1 MPPETGGGEVGRCTT
16 LLVKH
21 AADLEKCATMDA
33 LWNGACK
40 VFASLGFDQ
49 AVYLSVDSA
58 FEHLFVRSTMPDL
71 YRETPPKDDPFL
83 IHACDRYEILKVG
96 IEFIAQHPY
105 ISESER
111 ALITRAASCGLRA
124 GIAMPM
130 RLRGAERFGGFV
142 IGNAMDGPQFIET
155 MLPRAE
161 DMRMFCMVIHRRIE
175 ELIATA
181 PASSPQPER
190 RALIPNALPEPFDV
204 LTPRETEV
212 LLHLAQGRTRKAT
225 AHLCGLSV
233 HTVSDYAKTGYKKL
247 GVRNRAEVA
256 ALLYG
261 GSRVK
266 GAGP

>member
-1 MPPETGGGEVGRCTT
+1 MFI
-16 LLVKH
+16 KH
-21 AADLEKCATMDA
+21 AANLEKCATVDT
-33 LWNGACK
+33 LWDGACT
-40 VFASLGFDQ
+40 VFASLGFHQ

-58 FEHLFVRSTMPDL
+58 FESLFVRSTMPDL
-71 YRETPPKDDPFL
+71 YRETPPKEDPFL
-83 IHACDRYEILKVG
+83 IHACNRYEILKIGV
-96 IEFIAQHPY
+96 EFMAQHPY
-105 ISESER
+105 ISDSER
-111 ALITRAASCGLRA
+111 AFITRAADHGLRA

-130 RLRGAERFGGFV
+130 RLKGAERFGGFV
-142 IGNAMDGPQFIET
+142 IGNAMDGPQFLRT
-155 MLPRAE
+155 MMPRAE

-181 PASSPQPER
+181 PASNQQPER

-225 AHLCGLSV
+225 AHLFGLSV
-233 HTVSDYAKTGYKKL
+233 HTVSDYAKIGYRKL

>member
-1 MPPETGGGEVGRCTT
+1 M
-16 LLVKH
+16 LVKH
-21 AADLEKCATMDA
+21 AADLEKCATVDT
-33 LWNGACK
+33 LWDGASEI
-40 VFASLGFDQ
+40 FASLGFDQ

-71 YRETPPKDDPFL
+71 YSETPPKEDPFL
-83 IHACDRYEILKVG
+83 IHACNRYEILKIG
-96 IEFIAQHPY
+96 GEFMAQHPY
-105 ISESER
+105 ISDRKR
-111 ALITRAASCGLRA
+111 AFITRGADFGLRA

-142 IGNAMDGPQFIET
+142 IGNAMDGPHFIET

-181 PASSPQPER
+181 PASSQQPER

-204 LTPRETEV
+204 LAPRETEV

-225 AHLCGLSV
+225 AHHCGLSV
-233 HTVSDYAKTGYKKL
+233 HTVSDYAKIGYKKL

-261 GSRVK
+261 RSRVK